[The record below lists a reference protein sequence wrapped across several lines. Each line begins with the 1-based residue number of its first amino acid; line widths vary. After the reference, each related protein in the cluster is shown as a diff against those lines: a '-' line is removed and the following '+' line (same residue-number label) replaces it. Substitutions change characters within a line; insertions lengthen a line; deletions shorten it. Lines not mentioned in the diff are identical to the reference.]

1 MDYVRLGKSD
11 LMVSRVSMGAMSL
24 EKIGGEE
31 TVTELIRNAYTAG
44 INFFDTSRKCEKC
57 EKLLGDSIGDI
68 REKVV
73 IATSFPI

>member
-11 LMVSRVSMGAMSL
+11 LMISRVSMGAMSL
-24 EKIGGEE
+24 GRIGDEE
-31 TVTELIRNAYTAG
+31 AVIELIRRAYTAG

-57 EKLLGDSIGDI
+57 EKLLGDSIHDI

-73 IATSFPI
+73 I